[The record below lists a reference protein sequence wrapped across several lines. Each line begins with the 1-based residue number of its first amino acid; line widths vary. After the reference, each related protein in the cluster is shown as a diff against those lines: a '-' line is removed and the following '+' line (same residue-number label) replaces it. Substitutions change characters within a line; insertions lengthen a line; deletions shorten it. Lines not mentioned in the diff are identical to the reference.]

1 MPREGKI
8 LAEISVGDLLDKITI
23 LEIKKAHIKDTV
35 SVDIIKKE
43 LKSLE
48 DTLAHNISANQ
59 ELDLLVSQ
67 LKEINQTLWNIEDD
81 IRACEGNQ
89 NFGEEFISLARKV
102 YFTNDKRAQ
111 VKKAINRLT
120 NSNIE
125 EIKSY
130 QSY

>member
-1 MPREGKI
+1 MSREGKI

-23 LEIKKAHIKDTV
+23 LEIKKDCIKDV
-35 SVDIIKKE
+35 NSLAIIKKE
-43 LKSLE
+43 LNSLE
-48 DTLAHNISANQ
+48 DTLAQNIPTNQ

-67 LKEINQTLWNIEDD
+67 LKEINQTLWDIEDD
-81 IRACEGNQ
+81 IRDCESDQ

-102 YFTNDKRAQ
+102 YFTNDKRAK
-111 VKKAINRLT
+111 VKKAINHLT
-120 NSNIE
+120 NSSIE